1 MEKYKLQLIG
11 FVSLILFLSVQVALA
26 QSVAPAPTAEEAD
39 AFFKAQKWPDVAK
52 AYGAIT
58 KNEPK
63 NGRAWYRLGY
73 ALHSMGNFEQAAW
86 SYQRAVEIAG
96 NPLAMYN
103 LACSY
108 ARLKDKDKAFEWLNK
123 SINSGFFGST
133 QLQTDADLA
142 SLRDDARFK
151 ESVTLADRTTKPC
164 QFAAE
169 YKQFDFWVGEWNV
182 ETTQGQPA
190 GKNIIE
196 RTEQGCI
203 LMENWT
209 GAAGGTGK
217 SINFYNASTG
227 KWRQTWVDS
236 TGNVAEYEGEYKDG
250 AMRFDGNPVTNNG
263 QKTLRRLTLSS
274 LGPDRVR
281 QLFEQSADDGKTW
294 TPQFDLIYVRK
305 K

>member
-1 MEKYKLQLIG
+1 MKKNRWSITSIT
-11 FVSLILFLSVQVALA
+11 SLILLISSQFVLA
-26 QSVAPAPTAEEAD
+26 QGAAHAPTAEEAD
-39 AFFKAQKWPDVAK
+39 ALFKAQKWPDVAK

-63 NGRAWYRLGY
+63 NGRAWYRMGF
-73 ALHSMGNFEQAAW
+73 ALQAMGDFEQAAR
-86 SYQRAVEIAG
+86 SYQQAVEVAN
-96 NPLAMYN
+96 NPIAMYN

-108 ARLKDKDKAFEWLNK
+108 ARLNNKDKAFEWLNK
-123 SINSGFFGST
+123 SISSGFIGAT
-133 QLQTDADLA
+133 KLETDTDLA
-142 SLRDDARFK
+142 GLHDDARFK
-151 ESVTLADRTTKPC
+151 ETVTLADKTTRPC
-164 QFAAE
+164 QYAPE

-182 ETTQGQPA
+182 ETQQGQPA

-196 RTEQGCI
+196 RMEQGCI

-209 GAAGGTGK
+209 GAAGGSGK
-217 SINFYNASTG
+217 SINFYNAGTG

-236 TGNVAEYEGEYKDG
+236 TGGVAEYEGAYKDG
-250 AMRFDGNPVTNNG
+250 AMRFDGDPVITNG
-263 QKTLRRLTLSS
+263 KKTLRRLTLTS

-294 TPQFDLIYVRK
+294 TPQYDLIYVRK